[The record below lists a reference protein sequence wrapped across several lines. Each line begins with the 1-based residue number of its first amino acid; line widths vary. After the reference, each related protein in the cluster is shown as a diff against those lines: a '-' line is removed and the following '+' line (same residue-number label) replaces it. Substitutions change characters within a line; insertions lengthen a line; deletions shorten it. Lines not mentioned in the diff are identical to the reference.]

1 MQDHLQEGGARSTG
15 DRTLDRERVT
25 ARDASRWLGA
35 DTRDAD
41 GLDRPRR
48 RLDVPAIPF
57 EVRAKG
63 RQVFERLSASGSAST
78 DPEYIRLR
86 EYLECLA
93 HLPWNLRTAAQ
104 VDLAQCG
111 RSWTTACRP
120 RRGEG
125 TPPRSRRGTLW
136 PGARARV
143 RAQATAKELVD
154 AAALLDDPRRGLGR
168 GPPATAACRR
178 QESRFVVDEVD
189 RLSDRGDLQAAV
201 AELFDSD
208 QRAGFRDRY
217 LKLPFDLSEAFF
229 VATATRL
236 RPVPSILHER
246 LKVVEILGYTPE
258 QKQVSAVEHLV
269 AGGDPVDRSRR
280 RSCRGHRRGV
290 TVRDPRPGLGHRVV
304 DSSGRARQVVPD
316 GGAPPDRGR
325 RVEGRRHVG
334 DGRRRARRTDV
345 VRHALIF
352 GHGHGFTARNR

>member
-25 ARDASRWLGA
+25 ARDVSRWLGA

-93 HLPWNLRTAAQ
+93 HLPWNLRTAAK

-143 RAQATAKELVD
+143 RAQATARSSSM
-154 AAALLDDPRRGLGR
+154 PRRCWTTR
-168 GPPATAACRR
+168 GEGSAG
-178 QESRFVVDEVD
+178 V
-189 RLSDRGDLQAAV
+189 LQQ
-201 AELFDSD
+201 LR
-208 QRAGFRDRY
+208 RAGVRN
-217 LKLPFDLSEAFF
+217 
-229 VATATRL
+229 
-236 RPVPSILHER
+236 H
-246 LKVVEILGYTPE
+246 
-258 QKQVSAVEHLV
+258 VS
-269 AGGDPVDRSRR
+269 
-280 RSCRGHRRGV
+280 
-290 TVRDPRPGLGHRVV
+290 
-304 DSSGRARQVVPD
+304 SSTKSTG
-316 GGAPPDRGR
+316 
-325 RVEGRRHVG
+325 
-334 DGRRRARRTDV
+334 
-345 VRHALIF
+345 
-352 GHGHGFTARNR
+352 